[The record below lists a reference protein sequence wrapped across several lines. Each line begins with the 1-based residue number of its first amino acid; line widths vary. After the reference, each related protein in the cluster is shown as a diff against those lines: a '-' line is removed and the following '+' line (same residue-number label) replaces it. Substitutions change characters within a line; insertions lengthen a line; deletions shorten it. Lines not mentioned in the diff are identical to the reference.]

1 MKQIFLSFLSYLQQ
15 SSIKFSQFLYLVPM
29 ARKPTKSVKKLP
41 TKEKPLHIPLAFED
55 ALQIALNT
63 PIKKSKVKK

>member
-1 MKQIFLSFLSYLQQ
+1 MLKKTI
-15 SSIKFSQFLYLVPM
+15 
-29 ARKPTKSVKKLP
+29 KSVKKLP
-41 TKEKPLHIPLAFED
+41 VKEKPLHIPLKFED